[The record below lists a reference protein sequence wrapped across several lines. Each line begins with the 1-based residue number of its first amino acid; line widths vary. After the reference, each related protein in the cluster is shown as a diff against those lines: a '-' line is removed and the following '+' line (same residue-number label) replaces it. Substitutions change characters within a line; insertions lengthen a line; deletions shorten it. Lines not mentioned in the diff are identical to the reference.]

1 MKNKL
6 IEWIREIL
14 VKTILPIRKKKTE
27 ILSKFRFSIAF
38 RITLNYA
45 KLFLLY
51 GTIFLFAF
59 SLIYLF
65 ERGYRYE
72 TVIESYMNDFD
83 GNKVMDEDEIAF
95 LRNHGYE
102 VEIKNEDG
110 ASLYSNIGFQLE
122 DKQLIFHRIYY
133 STKYPGNTLMVRH
146 YETVSIHQEIYTY
159 IFQYNLTDDYNQLLS
174 LLWKV
179 ALLYVLFCIIITY
192 RGKKENV
199 KLLEPIEEMSQLATS
214 LNVNNLGSERINV
227 EGTQN
232 ELRDLAVLINEMLD
246 RIELSYES
254 QKQFVSDA
262 SHELRT
268 PIAVIQGYGNMLK
281 RWGAKDEEVL
291 AESIEAINNEA
302 KSMQDLV
309 EKLLFL
315 SRHDK
320 KTLKL
325 DKKRFHMGP
334 VIEDMVKETKLVAK
348 NRVILSPVIQD
359 VTVYGDA
366 QALKQAIRV
375 FIDNAIK
382 YTKDGDKITISCE
395 NHHGDCVITV
405 ADTGIGMN
413 KKDMDHIFQRFYR
426 SDTVRNQNISGHGLG
441 LSLAK
446 LIILAHVGRIKVR
459 SQFTVGTSF
468 TVTIPMKNQ

>member
-1 MKNKL
+1 MV
-6 IEWIREIL
+6 EF
-14 VKTILPIRKKKTE
+14 IRKILIKTVLPFRKKRAE
-27 ILSKFRFSIAF
+27 LFSKFRFSIAF
-38 RITLNYA
+38 RITINYA

-51 GTIFLFAF
+51 GTMFLFAF
-59 SLIYLF
+59 CIIYLL

-72 TVIESYMNDFD
+72 SVIESYLYEMP
-83 GNKVMDEDEIAF
+83 GNIMIDDEEITF

-102 VEIKNEDG
+102 IEVQDENG
-110 ASLYSNIGFQLE
+110 QSLYSNISMPLSNKKLMF
-122 DKQLIFHRIYY
+122 DRIYY
-133 STKYPGNTLMVRH
+133 STRDPRNILLVRH
-146 YETVSIHQEIYTY
+146 YETIHINGKDYTY
-159 IFQYNLTDDYNQLLS
+159 IFQYNLTDDYKELMN

-179 ALLYVLFCIIITY
+179 ALLYIISFLIITH

-199 KLLEPIEEMSQLATS
+199 KILEPIKEMSQLATS

-227 EGTQN
+227 AGTQN
-232 ELRDLAVLINEMLD
+232 ELRDLAELINQMLD
-246 RIELSYES
+246 RMELSYES

-268 PIAVIQGYGNMLK
+268 PIAVIQGYGNLLK
-281 RWGAKDEEVL
+281 RWGAKDEAVL
-291 AESIEAINNEA
+291 AESIDAINNEA

-325 DKKRFHMGP
+325 DKKRFNMAP
-334 VIEDMVKETKLVAK
+334 IIEEMVKETRLVAK
-348 NRVILSPVIQD
+348 ERKILSPAIQN
-359 VTVYGDA
+359 VMVYGDP
-366 QALKQAIRV
+366 QALKQAIRI
-375 FIDNAIK
+375 FIDNAVK

-468 TVTIPMKNQ
+468 IVTIPMRNQ

>member
-1 MKNKL
+1 MRNKF
-6 IEWIREIL
+6 IEWIRQVLI
-14 VKTILPIRKKKTE
+14 KTVLPLRKKKSE
-27 ILSKFRFSIAF
+27 LLSKFRFSIAF
-38 RITLNYA
+38 RITVNYA

-51 GTIFLFAF
+51 GAIFLFAF
-59 SLIYLF
+59 SLLYLF
-65 ERGYRYE
+65 ERAYRYE
-72 TVIESYMNDFD
+72 TVIDNYLHEIDQ
-83 GNKVMDEDEIAF
+83 VQVLHEDEITF

-102 VEIKNEDG
+102 VEIEDVNHNVMF
-110 ASLYSNIGFQLE
+110 SNISYPLTS
-122 DKQLIFHRIYY
+122 KQLMFQRVFY
-133 STKYPGNTLMVRH
+133 STKDPLNILIVRH
-146 YETVSIHQEIYTY
+146 YDTVNVEGNVYRYT
-159 IFQYNLTDDYNQLLS
+159 FQYNLTDDYKELIS

-179 ALLYVLFCIIITY
+179 AILYVMFCLIITY
-192 RGKKENV
+192 CGKKENT
-199 KLLEPIEEMSQLATS
+199 KMLEPIKEMSQLATS

-227 EGTQN
+227 AGTQN
-232 ELRDLAVLINEMLD
+232 ELKDLAVLINEMLD

-281 RWGAKDEEVL
+281 RWGSKDEDVL

-325 DKKRFHMGP
+325 EKKRFNMAP
-334 VIEDMVKETKLVAK
+334 VIEEMVKETKLVAK
-348 NRVILSPVIQD
+348 ERIILSPVIDQ
-359 VTVYGDA
+359 VMVYGDP

-382 YTKDGDKITISCE
+382 YTKEGDKITITCE
-395 NHHGDCVITV
+395 NHSGDCVITV

-426 SDTVRNQNISGHGLG
+426 SDTVRNKNISGHGLG

-468 TVTIPMKNQ
+468 IVTIPMRNQ

>member
-1 MKNKL
+1 MKNNMV
-6 IEWIREIL
+6 EWIQKIL
-14 VKTILPIRKKKTE
+14 RKIVLPIRRKKAE
-27 ILSKFRFSIAF
+27 FLSKFRFSIAF
-38 RITLNYA
+38 RITVNYA

-51 GTIFLFAF
+51 GIMFLFGFAF
-59 SLIYLF
+59 IYLV

-72 TVIESYMNDFD
+72 ELVNRYFEIEQHH
-83 GNKVMDEDEIAF
+83 KVLSEIEITYF
-95 LRNHGYE
+95 QNRGYE
-102 VEIKNEDG
+102 IEIRDSNQN
-110 ASLYSNIGFQLE
+110 LIFSNITLKLNSKNLVF
-122 DKQLIFHRIYY
+122 DKVYY
-133 STKYPGNTLMVRH
+133 STSDPENVLIVRH
-146 YETVSIHQEIYTY
+146 YEDVEADGKMLHYT
-159 IFQYNLTDDYNQLLS
+159 FQYNLTEDYYELCS

-179 ALLYVLFCIIITY
+179 ALLYILFCLIITK
-192 RGKKENV
+192 RGKKENA
-199 KLLEPIEEMSQLATS
+199 KILEPIKEMSQLATR
-214 LNVNNLGSERINV
+214 LNVESLASERINV
-227 EGTQN
+227 AGTQN
-232 ELRDLAVLINEMLD
+232 ELKDLAVLINGMLD

-281 RWGAKDEEVL
+281 RWGSKDEAVL
-291 AESIEAINNEA
+291 AESVDAIYNEA

-325 DKKRFHMGP
+325 DKKRFNMAP
-334 VIEDMVKETKLVAK
+334 IIQEMVKETKLVAK
-348 NRVILSPVIQD
+348 DRVILSPKIQN
-359 VTVYGDA
+359 VMVYGDP

-382 YTKDGDKITISCE
+382 YTQDGDSITITCE
-395 NHHGDCVITV
+395 NHKGDCIITV
-405 ADTGIGMN
+405 QDTGIGMK

-426 SDTVRNQNISGHGLG
+426 SDTVREKNIGGHGLG

-446 LIILAHVGRIKVR
+446 LIILAHVGRIKVQ

-468 TVTIPMKNQ
+468 IVTIPMRNR

>member
-6 IEWIREIL
+6 VVWIRDIF
-14 VKTILPIRKKKTE
+14 VKRVLPIQKKKAE

-38 RITLNYA
+38 RITMNYA

-51 GTIFLFAF
+51 GAIFLFIF
-59 SLIYLF
+59 SLIYLY

-72 TVIESYMNDFD
+72 TVIESYMNDLE
-83 GNKVMDEDEIAF
+83 GNKVLDEDEITF
-95 LRNHGYE
+95 LSNHGYE
-102 VEIKNEDG
+102 VEIKDG
-110 ASLYSNIGFQLE
+110 QGVSLYSNISFPLE
-122 DKQLIFHRIYY
+122 DKQLIFRRIYY
-133 STKYPGNTLMVRH
+133 STKYPSNTLMVRH
-146 YETVSIHQEIYTY
+146 YETVNLNEEVYIY

-179 ALLYVLFCIIITY
+179 AILYVLLCIIITH

-199 KLLEPIEEMSQLATS
+199 KILEPIDEMSQLATS
-214 LNVNNLGSERINV
+214 LNVNNLGSERINI

-334 VIEDMVKETKLVAK
+334 MIEDMVKETKLVAK

-359 VTVYGDA
+359 VIVYGDA

-382 YTKDGDKITISCE
+382 YTKDGDQVTITCE
-395 NHHGDCVITV
+395 NHNGDCVITV

-468 TVTIPMKNQ
+468 TVTIPMRNQ

>member
-1 MKNKL
+1 MKNK
-6 IEWIREIL
+6 IIGWIREIL
-14 VKTILPIRKKKTE
+14 IKTVLPIRKKRTE
-27 ILSKFRFSIAF
+27 LLSKFRFSIAF
-38 RITLNYA
+38 RITMNYA

-51 GTIFLFAF
+51 GVIFLFTF

-65 ERGYRYE
+65 EHGYRYE
-72 TVIESYMNDFD
+72 AIIENYMHNLEGNGVI
-83 GNKVMDEDEIAF
+83 DEDEVTF
-95 LRNHGYE
+95 LRNLGYE
-102 VEIKNEDG
+102 VEVQNEQG
-110 ASLYSNIGFQLE
+110 VNLYSNISFPLE
-122 DKQLIFHRIYY
+122 DRQLIFQRVYY
-133 STKYPGNTLMVRH
+133 STKYSNNILMVRH
-146 YETVSIHQEIYTY
+146 YETLVIDQEEYTY
-159 IFQYNLTDDYNQLLS
+159 IFQYNLTDEYNQLMS

-179 ALLYVLFCIIITY
+179 ALLYVIFCVIITQ

-199 KLLEPIEEMSQLATS
+199 RILEPIEEMSQLATS

-227 EGTQN
+227 AGTQN

-325 DKKRFHMGP
+325 DKKRFHMAP

-348 NRVILSPVIQD
+348 NRIILSPIIQD
-359 VTVYGDA
+359 VIVYGDA

-382 YTKDGDKITISCE
+382 YTKEGDEITITCE
-395 NHHGDCVITV
+395 NHNGDCVITV

-426 SDTVRNQNISGHGLG
+426 SDTVRNKNISGHGLG

-468 TVTIPMKNQ
+468 IVTIPMRNQ

>member
-1 MKNKL
+1 MVEFIRKIL
-6 IEWIREIL
+6 I
-14 VKTILPIRKKKTE
+14 KTVLPFRKKKAE
-27 ILSKFRFSIAF
+27 LFSKFRFSIAF
-38 RITLNYA
+38 RITINYA

-51 GTIFLFAF
+51 GTMFLFAF
-59 SLIYLF
+59 CLIYLL
-65 ERGYRYE
+65 ERGIRYE
-72 TVIESYMNDFD
+72 SVIESYLYDMPGNILIDEND
-83 GNKVMDEDEIAF
+83 ILF

-102 VEIKNEDG
+102 IEILDQEDEC
-110 ASLYSNIGFQLE
+110 LYSNISLSLSKKKLMFN
-122 DKQLIFHRIYY
+122 RIYY
-133 STKYPGNTLMVRH
+133 STRDPMNILLVRH
-146 YETVSIHQEIYTY
+146 YETVQIDNQEYTY
-159 IFQYNLTDDYNQLLS
+159 IFQYNLTDDYNELMD

-179 ALLYVLFCIIITY
+179 ALLYIISFLIISY

-199 KLLEPIEEMSQLATS
+199 KILEPIKEMSQLATS

-232 ELRDLAVLINEMLD
+232 ELRDLAKLINQMLD
-246 RIELSYES
+246 RMELSYES

-268 PIAVIQGYGNMLK
+268 PIAVIQGYGNLLK

-325 DKKRFHMGP
+325 EKKRFNMAP
-334 VIEDMVKETKLVAK
+334 VMEEMVKETKLVAK
-348 NRVILSPVIQD
+348 NREILSPTIQN
-359 VTVYGDA
+359 VMVYGDA

-375 FIDNAIK
+375 FIDNAVK
-382 YTKDGDKITISCE
+382 YTKDGDKITITCE
-395 NHHGDCVITV
+395 NHNGDCVITV

-468 TVTIPMKNQ
+468 IVTIPMRNQ

>member
-1 MKNKL
+1 MKNKIVETIRRIL
-6 IEWIREIL
+6 I
-14 VKTILPIRKKKTE
+14 KTVLPFRKKKKDF
-27 ILSKFRFSIAF
+27 LSKFRFSIAF
-38 RITLNYA
+38 RITINYE

-51 GTIFLFAF
+51 GAIFLFAF
-59 SLIYLF
+59 SMI
-65 ERGYRYE
+65 
-72 TVIESYMNDFD
+72 
-83 GNKVMDEDEIAF
+83 F
-95 LRNHGYE
+95 LVDKGQEY
-102 VEIKNEDG
+102 KNF
-110 ASLYSNIGFQLE
+110 I
-122 DKQLIFHRIYY
+122 DKQLSVVSEDGIFSVDELDTLKDQGFEIAITDEHKNQIYSSIEDRWNDKYFIWGRVYY
-133 STKYPGNTLMVRH
+133 STEDKEHIVVVKH
-146 YETVSIHQEIYTY
+146 YKDVQIGSEVYHFLVQFNMTK
-159 IFQYNLTDDYNQLLS
+159 DYNDLLG

-179 ALLYVLFCIIITY
+179 AILYILFCMIIIH

-199 KLLEPIEEMSQLATS
+199 KILEPINEMSQLARS
-214 LNVNNLGSERINV
+214 LNVNNLSSQRINIA
-227 EGTQN
+227 GTQN
-232 ELRDLAVLINEMLD
+232 ELRDLANLINEMLD

-281 RWGAKDEEVL
+281 RWGAKDEDVL

-325 DKKRFHMGP
+325 NKKRFHIGP
-334 VIEDMVKETKLVAK
+334 MIEEMVKETKLVAK
-348 NRVILSPVIQD
+348 ERIIECPGLQD
-359 VTVYGDA
+359 VIVYGDP

-375 FIDNAIK
+375 FVDNAIK
-382 YTKDGDKITISCE
+382 YTKEGDYIRISCE
-395 NHHGDCVITV
+395 NHNGDCVITV
-405 ADTGIGMN
+405 EDTGIGMN

-426 SDTVRNQNISGHGLG
+426 SDTVRNKNISGHGLG

-468 TVTIPMKNQ
+468 IITIPRHNQ

>member
-6 IEWIREIL
+6 VVWIRDIF
-14 VKTILPIRKKKTE
+14 VKRVLPIQKKKAE

-38 RITLNYA
+38 RITMNYA

-51 GTIFLFAF
+51 GAIFLFIF
-59 SLIYLF
+59 SLIYLY

-72 TVIESYMNDFD
+72 TVIESYMNDLE
-83 GNKVMDEDEIAF
+83 GNKVLDEDEITF
-95 LRNHGYE
+95 LSNHGYE
-102 VEIKNEDG
+102 VEIKDG
-110 ASLYSNIGFQLE
+110 QGVSLYSNISFPLE
-122 DKQLIFHRIYY
+122 DKQLIFRRIYY
-133 STKYPGNTLMVRH
+133 STKYPSNTLMVRH
-146 YETVSIHQEIYTY
+146 YETVNLNEEVYIY

-179 ALLYVLFCIIITY
+179 AILYVLFCIIITH

-199 KLLEPIEEMSQLATS
+199 KILEPIDEMSQLATS
-214 LNVNNLGSERINV
+214 LNVNNLGSERINI

-334 VIEDMVKETKLVAK
+334 MIEDMVKETKLVAK

-359 VTVYGDA
+359 VIVYGDA

-382 YTKDGDKITISCE
+382 YTKDGDQVTITCE
-395 NHHGDCVITV
+395 NHNGDCVITV

-468 TVTIPMKNQ
+468 TVTIPMRNQ

>member
-6 IEWIREIL
+6 IGWIREIL
-14 VKTILPIRKKKTE
+14 IKTVLPIRQKKTE
-27 ILSKFRFSIAF
+27 LLSKFRFSIAF
-38 RITLNYA
+38 RITMNYA

-51 GTIFLFAF
+51 GVIFLFTF

-65 ERGYRYE
+65 EHGYRYE
-72 TVIESYMNDFD
+72 AIIENYMQDLEGNGVIDD
-83 GNKVMDEDEIAF
+83 DEVTF
-95 LRNHGYE
+95 LRNLGYE
-102 VEIKNEDG
+102 VQVQNEQG
-110 ASLYSNIGFQLE
+110 VSLYSNISFPLE
-122 DKQLIFHRIYY
+122 DRQLIFQRIHY
-133 STKYPGNTLMVRH
+133 STKYPNYILMVRH
-146 YETVSIHQEIYTY
+146 YESLVIDQEEYTY
-159 IFQYNLTDDYNQLLS
+159 IFQYNLTNEYNQLMS

-179 ALLYVLFCIIITY
+179 ALLYVLFCVSITH

-199 KLLEPIEEMSQLATS
+199 KILEPIEEMSQLATS

-227 EGTQN
+227 AGTQN

-325 DKKRFHMGP
+325 DKKRFHMAP

-348 NRVILSPVIQD
+348 NRIILSPIIQD
-359 VTVYGDA
+359 VVVYGDA

-382 YTKDGDKITISCE
+382 YTKEGDQITIICE
-395 NHHGDCVITV
+395 NHNGDCVITV

-426 SDTVRNQNISGHGLG
+426 SDTVRNKNISGHGLG

-468 TVTIPMKNQ
+468 IVTIPMRNQ

>member
-1 MKNKL
+1 MRNRL
-6 IEWIREIL
+6 IEWIRNIL
-14 VKTILPIRKKKTE
+14 IRTVLPVRRKRAE
-27 ILSKFRFSIAF
+27 ILSKVRFSIAF
-38 RITLNYA
+38 RITVNYA

-51 GTIFLFAF
+51 GAIFLFSF
-59 SLIYLF
+59 SLVYLS
-65 ERGYRYE
+65 ERSRHYIKIIENCINREADHQLLAQPQIEYLQSLGCE
-72 TVIESYMNDFD
+72 VTIESKE
-83 GNKVMDEDEIAF
+83 GEIIF
-95 LRNHGYE
+95 TNTE
-102 VEIKNEDG
+102 
-110 ASLYSNIGFQLE
+110 FQL
-122 DKQLIFHRIYY
+122 DKKQLIFDRVFY
-133 STKYPGNTLMVRH
+133 STKYPEHTILCRYYKEV
-146 YETVSIHQEIYTY
+146 TVDESVYRYT
-159 IFQYNLTDDYNQLLS
+159 IQYNLTEDYNELKS
-174 LLWKV
+174 LVWKV
-179 ALLYVLFCIIITY
+179 AVLYLIFCLIIIH
-192 RGKKENV
+192 RGKKENI
-199 KLLEPIEEMSQLATS
+199 KILEPIKEMSQLATS
-214 LNVNNLGSERINV
+214 LNVNNLESERINI

-232 ELRDLAVLINEMLD
+232 ELKDLAELINEMLD

-281 RWGAKDEEVL
+281 RWGAKDKDVL
-291 AESIEAINNEA
+291 EESIEAINNEA

-325 DKKRFHMGP
+325 DKKRFHMAP
-334 VIEDMVKETKLVAK
+334 IIEDMIKETKLVAK
-348 NRVILSPVIQD
+348 DRIIINPVLDDVI
-359 VTVYGDA
+359 VYGDP
-366 QALKQAIRV
+366 QALKQAFRI

-382 YTKDGDKITISCE
+382 YTKEGDTITISCE
-395 NHHGDCVITV
+395 NHNEDCVITV

-426 SDTVRNQNISGHGLG
+426 SDTVRNKNISGHGLG

-459 SQFTVGTSF
+459 SQYTVGTSF
-468 TVTIPMKNQ
+468 IVTIPMRNQ